1 MSRLSVEPWAAAV
14 DLLEYELA
22 TQEDWRETSPDI
34 FNPDAGDCDPSD
46 HGDRAW

>member
-14 DLLEYELA
+14 DLLEWEQA
-22 TQEDWRETSPDI
+22 DNDWRETSPDL
-34 FNPDAGDCDPSD
+34 FDPDAGDCDPSD